1 MKTNAKKIGF
11 SILYALSRAGRA
23 IANFFKDAFKHMP
36 YAFHV
41 VIHPFDG
48 FFRLKTETRRHS
60 VPCAVL
66 LYVFLAVSTVLRK
79 QSLNFMFTE
88 DANLDMN
95 IFLGSAVPAVGHS
108 QLVLYLPDGR
118 RRKLPR
124 CILRYG
130 RGAHTHDGVQY
141 PADTAQLYAQP

>member
-60 VPCAVL
+60 VPARCCCMCSSPYRRYCA
-66 LYVFLAVSTVLRK
+66 SSR
-79 QSLNFMFTE
+79 
-88 DANLDMN
+88 
-95 IFLGSAVPAVGHS
+95 
-108 QLVLYLPDGR
+108 
-118 RRKLPR
+118 
-124 CILRYG
+124 
-130 RGAHTHDGVQY
+130 
-141 PADTAQLYAQP
+141 